1 MSSSSTR
8 KAPRLAATDSP
19 LVESLARDWLAECRA
34 QGKRAST
41 MHGYAYA
48 IEGVLLPFCLA
59 EGILSLDQ
67 LGQPALNR
75 LAQQLQERPGRDG
88 EPISKYTIDAY
99 LRPVR
104 HFTGWAQ
111 QQGHDI
117 LGRPVLP
124 RASRPRPKDVLTRSE
139 IRRMED
145 AAYAERDKLLVRVLG
160 DTGMRIGEL
169 CALRPRDLVE
179 RNRQWFLYV
188 QGKGGNDRFVP
199 VPRIWR
205 RIQTW
210 VERGRRQPCA
220 DRIFVALRGNGF
232 RAGLGYSGAYEVIRN
247 AATDAGIGKRVH
259 PHLLR
264 HSLITHLRRK
274 GYNDAQISLIVG
286 NFSKLDLYTWME
298 SSDAYGLMA
307 DLD

>member
-1 MSSSSTR
+1 M
-8 KAPRLAATDSP
+8 
-19 LVESLARDWLAECRA
+19 VENLARDWLTECRA

-41 MHGYAYA
+41 MHGYGYA
-48 IEGVLLPFCLA
+48 IEGILLPFCRA
-59 EGILSLDQ
+59 EGIVEMAELDQ
-67 LGQPALNR
+67 AALNR
-75 LAQQLQERPGRDG
+75 LSEQLQARRGRGG
-88 EPISKYTIDAY
+88 EAISKFTIDAY

-104 HFTGWAQ
+104 HFTDWAR
-111 QQGHDI
+111 QQGYDM
-117 LGRPVLP
+117 LGRPLLP
-124 RASRPRPKDVLTRSE
+124 KQRKPRPKDVLTRDE
-139 IRRMED
+139 LKRMED
-145 AAYAERDKLLVRVLG
+145 AAHSERDKLIVRVLG

-169 CALRPRDLVE
+169 CALRPRDLIE

-188 QGKGGNDRFVP
+188 QGKGENDRFVP

-220 DRIFVALRGNGF
+220 DRVFVALRGNGF
-232 RAGLGYSGAYEVIRN
+232 REGLKYSGAYEVVRN
-247 AATDAGIGKRVH
+247 AATEAQIGKRVH

-286 NFSKLDLYTWME
+286 NFSKLDVYTWME
-298 SSDAYGLMA
+298 SSDAYGLVA